1 MRRRDFIK
9 GIAGSAT
16 IWPFAARS
24 QPAQRVR
31 QIGILMG
38 VPAAKPYDGLP
49 SSFSRRMEELGW
61 IEGANCHT
69 EIRWWQGD
77 AEGMRGVVT
86 SLLAVPPDVVV
97 AFTNLAVEVLHQ
109 LTASVPIVFTS
120 AGDPVAS
127 GFAVDL
133 AHPGGNLTGF
143 GSFEGSMGAKWA
155 EVLKDAAPGITRILA
170 LMYSETPIHQ
180 AFWHSIEGAAPRLGF
195 TPVAGPVHDAV
206 EIESAISSFASAG
219 SGGIIVLPHAVTN
232 GAQALIVSLALRYRL
247 PTIQANAEF
256 PRSGGLVSYGNNLSD
271 AFRHAAEYVDRIL
284 RGAKPGD
291 LPIQMPTKFDL
302 VINLK
307 TAKALGLTVPESFLL
322 RADEVIE

>member
-1 MRRRDFIK
+1 MKRRKFLTLIS
-9 GIAGSAT
+9 GVVVAG
-16 IWPFAARS
+16 PFAARS

-38 VPAAKPYDGLP
+38 VPAAKPYDALP
-49 SSFSRRMEELGW
+49 SSFSRRLKELGW

-86 SLLAVPPDVVV
+86 GLLAVPPDVVV

-155 EVLKDAAPGITRILA
+155 EVLKDAASGITRILT

-195 TPVAGPVHDAV
+195 TPVAGAVHDAV

-271 AFRHAAEYVDRIL
+271 AFRRAAEYADRIL

-302 VINLK
+302 AINLK
-307 TAKALGLTVPESFLL
+307 TAKALGLSISESFLL